1 MPRPR
6 TIPTRPRPLTLW
18 LAMLLPA
25 AAAHAQPAHLA
36 PLIDQL
42 GSELLEVREAAS
54 LRIPRIPGLSVRDIE
69 AAMASEGITPEQR
82 LRLGRIA
89 QRLFAST
96 PRAGLGVRFAMET
109 PNSVTLAGVVEGGQF
124 PAAELLAAGDAFLDV
139 DGHAPVTQ
147 DWLKAWIVS
156 HAPGETLHIT
166 LNRGGEVLELDVPL
180 GSFDDLGNAASL
192 DQASIA
198 QAYRLRR
205 ERMSGADETPELGR
219 SLDAGDWIN
228 AAYPQRSFKTDPRP
242 IAVLSGH
249 WVAGV
254 SDSINRAMG
263 WGSRSLHLLHPLSL
277 TGNGFPG
284 VLPDDLRADMR
295 GRLQRRQETLERRAD
310 QLEELLVRREYTP
323 GEIENIR
330 QQITAARAQA
340 RVTGQTLAE
349 LEAVPDPGDAEPA
362 SAADSDD

>member
-1 MPRPR
+1 MPLK
-6 TIPTRPRPLTLW
+6 LTL
-18 LAMLLPA
+18 ALLWP
-25 AAAHAQPAHLA
+25 AAAHAQPAHLD

-42 GSELLEVREAAS
+42 DSELLEVREAAS

-69 AAMASEGITPEQR
+69 GAMAATELSPEQR

-109 PNSVTLAGVVEGGQF
+109 PNAVTLAGVVEGGQF
-124 PAAELLAAGDAFLDV
+124 PAAAMLAAGDAFLDV
-139 DGHAPVTQ
+139 DGVSPVSQT
-147 DWLKAWIVS
+147 WLKAWIIS

-166 LNRGGEVLELDVPL
+166 LNRDGQVLELDVPL
-180 GSFDDLGNAASL
+180 GSFNDLGNAASL
-192 DQASIA
+192 DAASIA

-205 ERMSGADETPELGR
+205 ERMNADDDTPQGLGR
-219 SLDAGDWIN
+219 SLDATDWIN
-228 AAYPQRSFKTDPRP
+228 AAYPQRSFTTDPRP

-263 WGSRSLHLLHPLSL
+263 WGSRSLHLLHPMAL
-277 TGNGFPG
+277 TGEGFPG

-295 GRLQRRQETLERRAD
+295 SRLQRQQETLLRRAD
-310 QLEELLVRREYTP
+310 QLEELLARREYTP
-323 GEIENIR
+323 NEIENIR
-330 QQITAARAQA
+330 QQVAAARSLAQT
-340 RVTGQTLAE
+340 TGQTLAE
-349 LEAVPDPGDAEPA
+349 LEAVPSPGAQPEPGTP
-362 SAADSDD
+362 SEPEPNQGEP

>member
-1 MPRPR
+1 MPRTPNTLR
-6 TIPTRPRPLTLW
+6 FLLAALIPAT
-18 LAMLLPA
+18 
-25 AAAHAQPAHLA
+25 AAHAQPAHLA

-42 GSELLEVREAAS
+42 DSALLEVREAAS

-69 AAMASEGITPEQR
+69 EAMRTPGLSPEQR

-109 PNSVTLAGVVEGGQF
+109 PDAVTLAGVVDGGQF
-124 PAAELLAAGDAFLDV
+124 PAAAMLRAGDAFLAV
-139 DGHAPVTQ
+139 DGVSPVSQ
-147 DWLKAWIVS
+147 DWLKAWIIS
-156 HAPGETLHIT
+156 HAPGESLHIT
-166 LNRGGEVLELDVPL
+166 LRRDGQQLELDVPL
-180 GSFDDLGNAASL
+180 GSFDDLGNAATL
-192 DQASIA
+192 DRVSIA

-205 ERMSGADETPELGR
+205 DRLDPAADAEPELGR
-219 SLDAGDWIN
+219 SLDAADWIN
-228 AAYPQRSFKTDPRP
+228 AAYPQRSFSTDPRP
-242 IAVLSGH
+242 VAVLSGH

-295 GRLQRRQETLERRAD
+295 GRLQRRQETLQRRAD
-310 QLEELLVRREYTP
+310 QLEELLARREYSP
-323 GEIENIR
+323 SEIENIR

-340 RVTGQTLAE
+340 QLTGRTLDE
-349 LEAVPDPGDAEPA
+349 LEAVPEPGPAPQEQAAPGEP
-362 SAADSDD
+362 